1 MDDILSIDYSKS
13 MDYGPCMTLGRNFHR
28 ALAASGF
35 ANLADGVFQVALAL
49 LAVKLTR
56 SPLLIAGVTVAAR
69 IPWLLMSLV
78 AGALADRLD
87 RRQTMIR
94 VNLVRTVLLGGL
106 AAAVAADMATL
117 AMLYAVAL
125 LLGIAETLFD
135 TSAQSLLP
143 AIVPRDQLTRANS
156 RLYAVELVANV
167 FIGPPL
173 GGLLAAVALAAAF
186 GLPAAAY
193 LVGAGC
199 LALIAGSFRPA
210 HQGPPT
216 RLRDEIAEGVRFL
229 WDHPVL
235 RPLAFMLGV
244 GNMAYAAYGAV
255 FVLFAVAPGPMRL
268 SEAGFGTLT
277 AAIGLG
283 ALAGTWLAAPA
294 ERRLGRVRTLA
305 VSLVLSAVSLVA
317 PATTTNPLLVGA
329 SMAAG
334 GVAVVLWNVVT
345 VSLRQRITPDRL
357 LGRLNAG
364 YRLVGWGSMPLGALL
379 GGVAAEVLGLRAAF
393 ALAAAAELALL
404 AGFRFVTEEGI
415 RRSEAAVAST
425 G

>member
-1 MDDILSIDYSKS
+1 
-13 MDYGPCMTLGRNFHR
+13 MTLGRNFHR

-35 ANLADGVFQVALAL
+35 ANLADGVFQVALPL

-229 WDHPVL
+229 WGHPVL

-317 PATTTNPLLVGA
+317 PATTANPLLVGA